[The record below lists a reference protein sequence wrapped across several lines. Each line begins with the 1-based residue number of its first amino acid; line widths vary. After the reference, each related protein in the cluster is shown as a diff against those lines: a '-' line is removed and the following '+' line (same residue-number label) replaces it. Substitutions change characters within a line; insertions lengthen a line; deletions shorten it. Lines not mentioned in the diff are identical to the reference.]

1 MTEYHK
7 PPKQVSNHW
16 TPRLRRGKRPL
27 FVRLRLATMG
37 MVLRG
42 QRNPPFPR
50 PLRVNGT
57 VRAAPLHVRA
67 LLAAANASDGR
78 RMQPFRL
85 RRKAGRCASRSEPS
99 RPAHAAAAAAPH
111 TYHTHDTPRPLARA
125 TRAQTISNVGEGRN
139 FNSGRPR
146 AVPLVLGRLPDRE
159 VHGSES

>member
-1 MTEYHK
+1 MDPATAAR
-7 PPKQVSNHW
+7 QVSA
-16 TPRLRRGKRPL
+16 
-27 FVRLRLATMG
+27 VRAMRLATTG
-37 MVLRG
+37 LGKNG
-42 QRNPPFPR
+42 QRNHAFPR
-50 PLRVNGT
+50 PPRTNST
-57 VRAAPLHVRA
+57 ARAAPLHGPA
-67 LLAAANASDGR
+67 LLAAASASDGR
-78 RMQPFRL
+78 RLQL
-85 RRKAGRCASRSEPS
+85 THIRRKGGRCALRSAAS